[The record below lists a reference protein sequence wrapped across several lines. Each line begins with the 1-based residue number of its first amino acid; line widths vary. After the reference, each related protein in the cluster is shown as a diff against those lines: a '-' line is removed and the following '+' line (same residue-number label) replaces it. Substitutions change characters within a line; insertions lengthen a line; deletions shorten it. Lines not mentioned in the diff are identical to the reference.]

1 MVNITQ
7 ITKNIEI
14 NMELT
19 GVIIVFGVGVAI
31 GMYISSQIDRR
42 L

>member
-1 MVNITQ
+1 MGIVGIIT
-7 ITKNIEI
+7 
-14 NMELT
+14 
-19 GVIIVFGVGVAI
+19 VFGIGVAI

>member
-1 MVNITQ
+1 MGIVGIIT
-7 ITKNIEI
+7 
-14 NMELT
+14 
-19 GVIIVFGVGVAI
+19 VFGVGVAI